1 MNYDETLQF
10 LYSQVPVFEH
20 VGGSAYKPGLDNV
33 RQMDL
38 YFGQPHRRFKTIHV
52 AGTNGKGSVSHTL
65 AAILQSAGYKV
76 GLFTSPHLLDF
87 AERIRVDGQPIEH
100 SYVQEWTAAHYE
112 NIRHIR
118 PSFFEL
124 ATMMGFCYFADRQV
138 DVAVIEVGLGGRL
151 DSTNIIT
158 PILSIITNISFD
170 HTQFLGNTL
179 PQIALEKAGIM
190 KPGVPCVVGEC
201 YDNTEVR
208 DTFIRHAQETGTP
221 LALAEERPEMISATE
236 QNGLFLYETESYGK
250 LVGELTGFCQSKNTN
265 TILAAL
271 RELEKSGMKI
281 SHAAIAKG
289 FRHVTDI
296 TGLMGRWQKVGE
308 QPDIYCDTGHNEGCF
323 RYIAQQ
329 LQRLLAQNKQ
339 LHIVF
344 GMVSDKDVDAVLR
357 LLPKTARYYV
367 TAAQTQRAMPP
378 KELFAKMQALHLSG
392 EAFPTVREALLA
404 AQKQISL
411 SREGT
416 AEAVIFIGGSNFIVA
431 EALKALSDNT
441 GTITQAQRTCRSR
454 NFPIIDDTESR
465 PDRK

>member
-1 MNYDETLQF
+1 MNYEETLQF

-65 AAILQSAGYKV
+65 AAILQSAGYRV

-87 AERIRVDGQPIEH
+87 AERIRVDGRPVEH
-100 SYVQEWTAAHYE
+100 AYVQKWVDDHYE
-112 NIRHIR
+112 KIRHVR

-170 HTQFLGNTL
+170 HMQFLGNTL

-201 YDNTEVR
+201 NDNAKVR
-208 DTFIRHAQETGTP
+208 AAFVRHAQETGAP
-221 LALAEERPEMISATE
+221 LVLAEKRPEVFRVVE
-236 QNGLFLYETESYGK
+236 QDGLLRYETRSYGE
-250 LVGELTGFCQSKNTN
+250 LDGELTGLCQSKNTN

-271 RELEKSGMKI
+271 RVLENCGMKI
-281 SHAAIAKG
+281 DRTAVAEG
-289 FRHVTDI
+289 FRHVTTL

-308 QPDIYCDTGHNEGCF
+308 RPDIYCDTGHNEGCF
-323 RYIAQQ
+323 RYITDQ
-329 LQRLLAQNKQ
+329 LQRLSDRNKH
-339 LHIVF
+339 LHIIF

-357 LLPKTARYYV
+357 LLPTTASYYV
-367 TAAQTQRAMPP
+367 TAAQTPRSMPP
-378 KELFAKMQALHLSG
+378 AEMYARMQAFHLSG
-392 EAFPTVREALLA
+392 KVFPTVREALDA
-404 AQKQISL
+404 ARNEVQA
-411 SREGT
+411 RPEGT
-416 AEAVIFIGGSNFIVA
+416 QEAVIFIGGSNFIVA
-431 EALKALSDNT
+431 EALKALSGGT
-441 GTITQAQRTCRSR
+441 GTTARIPET
-454 NFPIIDDTESR
+454 P
-465 PDRK
+465 